1 MSSSSSRRARWKGTR
16 RRAPSNRSAS
26 HFKGRPGFGRTT
38 PQHVAAG
45 HECPVGQRTKRT
57 LRQTCPRLQT
67 EGAIC
72 VQRLDDSRN
81 SAIHTTYR
89 SLLRSSSTHEPRG
102 PPLEVVSLLRCLLD
116 NKDQPKP
123 MRSTSSSTK
132 KSFKNRGPAASRRG
146 RRRDLSR
153 RLASPSDPRETSPE
167 TRQRRASAWC
177 TEDQGKRFPR
187 SLTVM
192 ILPQVHLRK
201 PCYDFYFL

>member
-1 MSSSSSRRARWKGTR
+1 MEGHSEEGAFEPERFALQGTPGVWPDDASTR
-16 RRAPSNRSAS
+16 RSRTRV
-26 HFKGRPGFGRTT
+26 PGGT
-38 PQHVAAG
+38 
-45 HECPVGQRTKRT
+45 ETKRT

-132 KSFKNRGPAASRRG
+132 KSFKNRGPAASRGG

>member
-16 RRAPSNRSAS
+16 RRAPFEPERFALQGTPGVWPDDASTRRS
-26 HFKGRPGFGRTT
+26 RTRVPGGT
-38 PQHVAAG
+38 
-45 HECPVGQRTKRT
+45 ETKRT

-132 KSFKNRGPAASRRG
+132 KVLRTAALPRVGEAGGGISRAVSRLPRTRG
-146 RRRDLSR
+146 RPLQKRGKGGPRPGAQRIKGRD
-153 RLASPSDPRETSPE
+153 
-167 TRQRRASAWC
+167 
-177 TEDQGKRFPR
+177 FPD
-187 SLTVM
+187 L
-192 ILPQVHLRK
+192 
-201 PCYDFYFL
+201 

>member
-1 MSSSSSRRARWKGTR
+1 MEGHSEEGAFEPERFALQGTPGVWPDDASTR
-16 RRAPSNRSAS
+16 RSRTRV
-26 HFKGRPGFGRTT
+26 PGGT
-38 PQHVAAG
+38 
-45 HECPVGQRTKRT
+45 ETKRT

-167 TRQRRASAWC
+167 NAAKAGLGLVHRGSREEISPIFNGNDPSAGSP
-177 TEDQGKRFPR
+177 TETLLRLLLPLNDQ
-187 SLTVM
+187 V
-192 ILPQVHLRK
+192 
-201 PCYDFYFL
+201 